1 MRCMNTFFVKNDDF
15 LCIFSEHKYDSMK
28 VYDSH
33 LESKDIIYDYIMR
46 MVKMITNFARTG
58 YEISL

>member
-1 MRCMNTFFVKNDDF
+1 MHEYDF

-58 YEISL
+58 YDLSL